1 MLTASEDKDY
11 KLANCSIPNKIRK
24 MKTKK
29 LLVVYIVL
37 LALAVATMINLMPSA
52 NRTSTMQATKD
63 YPEIKEEGVLRVITE
78 YSLSGYFV
86 NGDTISGFQY
96 EMSQAIS
103 KESGL
108 EIQTLLDMNL
118 ENSFEKLNKG
128 ECDVIARNIPITS
141 ELKEKYLFTEPIVL
155 NKQVLV
161 QRKSSDGKNQKPIR
175 NHLELGGKTIYVP
188 KGSPALQR
196 LKNLSEEIGDTIYI
210 KEDSLYSD
218 EQLIIMVASGDID
231 FAVCDHQIS
240 EASLKDFS
248 NIDIK
253 TDISFTQLQAWA
265 VRKNSPI
272 LKDSLDKWLGRIKGK
287 GLYDRIYKRYYK

>member
-1 MLTASEDKDY
+1 
-11 KLANCSIPNKIRK
+11 

-29 LLVVYIVL
+29 LLIVYIALLVL
-37 LALAVATMINLMPSA
+37 AIATMINLMPS
-52 NRTSTMQATKD
+52 NKKEQAMPSTKD
-63 YPEIKEEGVLRVITE
+63 YPEIKEEGILRVITE

-103 KESGL
+103 RESGL

-118 ENSFEKLNKG
+118 ENSFEKLNNG
-128 ECDVIARNIPITS
+128 ECDIIARNIPVTS

-161 QRKSSDGKNQKPIR
+161 QRKLEEGKNLKPIR
-175 NHLELGGKTIYVP
+175 NHLELGGKIIYIP

-196 LKNLSEEIGDTIYI
+196 LENLGEEIGDTIYI

-218 EQLIIMVASGDID
+218 EQLIIMVSSGDID
-231 FAVCDHQIS
+231 LAVCDQQIA
-240 EASLKDFS
+240 EASLKDFD

-253 TDISFTQLQAWA
+253 TDISFTQLQAW
-265 VRKNSPI
+265 VLRKDSPI
-272 LKDSLDKWLGRIKGK
+272 LKDSLDKWINQIREK
-287 GLYDRIYKRYYK
+287 GLYNRIYQRYYK